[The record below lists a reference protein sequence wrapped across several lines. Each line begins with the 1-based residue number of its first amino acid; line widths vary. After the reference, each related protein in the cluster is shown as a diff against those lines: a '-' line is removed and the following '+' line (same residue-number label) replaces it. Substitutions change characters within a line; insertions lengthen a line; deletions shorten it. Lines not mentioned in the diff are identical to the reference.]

1 MERII
6 KSLFG
11 LKFWINNPKK
21 QKEVEHE
28 AVRRNL
34 VRFSNCLSGRRLSP
48 QFAGSRNFTRN
59 HVITGR

>member
-6 KSLFG
+6 KSVFG

-34 VRFSNCLSGRRLSP
+34 VRFSNCATEKLYLSQDSENIDLIRKVDALL
-48 QFAGSRNFTRN
+48 
-59 HVITGR
+59 